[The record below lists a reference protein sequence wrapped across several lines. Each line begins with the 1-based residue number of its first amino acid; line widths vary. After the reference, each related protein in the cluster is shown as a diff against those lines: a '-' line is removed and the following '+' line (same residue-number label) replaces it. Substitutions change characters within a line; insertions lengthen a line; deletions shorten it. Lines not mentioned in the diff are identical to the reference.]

1 MRKALKGFSLSIL
14 DGCKTAKEKK
24 YGKQN
29 NHSGKGLKEEGD
41 ISLFRY
47 PEDIAFEEGKGKP
60 NEQTGNKKSGIGGR

>member
-29 NHSGKGLKEEGD
+29 NHSVILDKIMD
-41 ISLFRY
+41 
-47 PEDIAFEEGKGKP
+47 
-60 NEQTGNKKSGIGGR
+60 T